1 MYKAVIFD
9 LDGTLVNSIDDLAAS
24 VNYALAKYKLP
35 THSVEKI
42 KSFVGNGADVL
53 IKKAV
58 GERQDYYSA
67 VHAAF
72 KENYKRNMCNKTKP
86 YDGIITVLD
95 KLKDM
100 DIKTAV
106 VSNKPNYATKE
117 IVKNYFGDK
126 IDCAIGA
133 LPQIRKKKPS
143 PDAVYLAL
151 DTLRVMK
158 SEAVYIGDSDV
169 DITTAKNS
177 GLKSIG
183 VTWGFRSADTLAGAN
198 YFADKPED
206 IVSILEKEI

>member
-9 LDGTLVNSIDDLAAS
+9 LDGTLINSIDDLATS
-24 VNYALAKYKLP
+24 VNFALAKYKLP
-35 THSVEKI
+35 THSVDRV
-42 KSFVGNGADVL
+42 KSFVGNGADIL
-53 IKKAV
+53 IKKSV

-67 VHAAF
+67 VYAAF
-72 KENYKRNMCNKTKP
+72 KEHYKQNMCNKTKP
-86 YDGIITVLD
+86 YDGIMTMLD
-95 KLKDM
+95 ELKNM
-100 DIKTAV
+100 NIKTAV
-106 VSNKPNYATKE
+106 VSNKPNFATKE
-117 IVKNYFGDK
+117 IVSRFFGDK
-126 IDCAIGA
+126 VNCAIGA
-133 LPQIRKKKPS
+133 LPEIRKKKPS